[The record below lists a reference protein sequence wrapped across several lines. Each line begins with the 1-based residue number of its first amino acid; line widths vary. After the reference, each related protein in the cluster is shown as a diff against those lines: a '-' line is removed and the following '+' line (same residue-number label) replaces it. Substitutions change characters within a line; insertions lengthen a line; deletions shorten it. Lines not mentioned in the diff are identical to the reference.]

1 MEADAVG
8 AGAAADRRNDAE
20 ALVEL
25 IEGAPGQ
32 VVVVLGP
39 RVSGKS
45 RFIEAKLWPA
55 LATAQRA
62 QIIDCALRPV
72 RDSFDLLGEAGVVIL
87 DSFDRVLKSTDTH
100 AKADLDALF
109 TQTRRATLVLVAA
122 THCLGDFFALR
133 KLEPAILD
141 HLFELTQLRLS
152 GELVRLGAVSQP
164 PVEYHPATLDALE
177 NDLAQF
183 DVPAVTFRLAEI
195 VDHGYRAG
203 LYRPER
209 GLRGLLD
216 AHFDTILSALDSQ
229 PGFGDGAA
237 YVARAVLK
245 AVVLTGSQRAMPG
258 LAGLAEQLD
267 VASGVP
273 EACLQW
279 LLKSSGVV
287 RFCEADG
294 WQFDPPQLREIVKS
308 WIEED
313 RDLCGKAERLLADGI
328 EGRQKL
334 GTLLP
339 RDRFHDVNAQQRLL
353 PVTPEQASFL
363 TLCALRFYPVH
374 DPGPVNYW
382 FRRIGDCALEVQT
395 LTEALA
401 DPIPAARQRAANML
415 GGYDEPRVHGH
426 LCRLALEDADAKVR
440 RQAWESLAR
449 FANKEPIYHVLAA
462 AASGGP
468 SHSCIRAI
476 QALRIFPDERCA
488 GFLESVISGPTDAP
502 VREAAIDALANTNCE
517 AGVAALVRIALGDQD
532 EADRERAREA
542 LSGLTTEHL
551 VEFGISDAERD
562 YYAGLP
568 KRPEGG
574 WWTRLGHWPPAILI
588 LFSNFWIHGLAL
600 FFLKRWRWGA
610 AFLAVE
616 AFAVLGMFEA
626 IPAPAWL
633 VVPLWLVNGL
643 AATLAASWE
652 SRRKPAAPGTF
663 SRTLS
668 NVLLA
673 GVMLSSGLALHGAG
687 HWITGRRR
695 KAVRFF
701 GIELLA
707 ILALVSTF
715 ALEHLFAVGS
725 VQSGLDRFSTAL
737 LFLYR
742 YGGLVL
748 SWLAAAASL
757 VEGERWGRR
766 GPWRSPAHCGV
777 LRSLLA
783 SPVSSGVLLRRLQ
796 SSDAKESRHARRWL
810 AHFGD
815 SIPGSDLL
823 RVLRQN
829 QSQTPKE
836 MLDCIARYKDRK
848 GYERVVTELGEMFDD
863 GGPQERTVAVR
874 LLAKYPT
881 EGSIQ
886 ALSARRS
893 ALLGVDR
900 LRFWMAAWVRPF
912 RGWPPLV
919 KVAAVGLA
927 LLALLLITD
936 GLRTLHNPGWPQI
949 KELKELSGSL
959 SPSEISDLSV
969 TAEFLA
975 VRYPRKSAAELA
987 SLFGQCD
994 AAHASGLGRS
1004 LAKVAGNYD
1013 RHAEE
1018 EFQKRERRYWWQDP
1032 KEAWETRQVRQGL
1045 EEASAARSLAVAAL
1059 IGGLGDKDK
1068 RTASQDSLRHA
1079 SEIGGS
1085 PELVAGLDQLLAKPV
1100 LLNAGRS
1107 ETEAALDNQQFAGAI
1122 AAMLSHTIGNV
1133 PKSQEVVGQRAE
1145 ILSGAL
1151 QSSPEIEVKRQIMR
1165 ALAASKDPRAVNAL
1179 KSFVLFD
1186 GLPLQTA
1193 SRENAANDPART
1205 RDVVNLSTVQR
1216 DARGAAAELLRDMD
1230 TPEAANAI
1238 RDLQEQAKR
1247 LPPEL
1252 SAKLQPTG
1260 REAATQLN
1268 VEAQRLQTRGNLAE
1282 ALKKAEGA
1290 VRADQ
1295 QLPDAHGTLGS
1306 ILYELN
1312 RKSEAYRQ
1320 FQEAT
1325 RLWPGYSWA
1334 YYMQAL
1340 ILRDQGR
1347 FRAAEAPMREA
1358 LRTDPSFPWTY
1369 RLLREI
1375 YVAQSRDKEA
1385 VAELNR
1391 LRELYP
1397 EVGEIYAQLAYVYHE
1412 RIAPKDPSAYEQ
1424 AYQSNRKLLEIQ
1436 KRSNPAEADS
1446 TEANLLE
1453 CSLTTGRYA
1462 EVIERAPALA
1472 ARISN
1477 HDWQMAMY
1485 LFTLIAQVVEKDNG
1499 KASDTLLQVETLYA
1513 RAFRGRKSAPDWV
1526 YGGTVHYLERRV
1538 PPSPQQAALVNL
1550 IRAINTAPAS
1560 VEPALFEAVRDS
1572 LGTTSKRRG

>member
-8 AGAAADRRNDAE
+8 VGTTADRRNDAE
-20 ALVEL
+20 ALTEL

-45 RFIEAKLWPA
+45 KFIEAKLWPA
-55 LATAQRA
+55 LAVTQRT
-62 QIIDCALRPV
+62 QIIDCGLQPV
-72 RDSFDLLGEAGVVIL
+72 RDSFDLLAEAGVVIM
-87 DSFDRVLKSTDTH
+87 DSFDRVLKSTDAST
-100 AKADLDALF
+100 KADVEALL
-109 TQTRRATLVLVAA
+109 TRPRRATLVLVAA
-122 THCLGDFFALR
+122 THCLGDFFDLR

-141 HLFELTQLRLS
+141 HLFELTQLRLGS
-152 GELVRLGAVSQP
+152 ELARLGAASQP
-164 PVEYHPATLDALE
+164 PVEYHAATLDALE

-183 DVPAVTFRLAEI
+183 DVPAVTFRLVEL
-195 VDHGYRAG
+195 VDRGYRAG
-203 LYRPER
+203 FYRPER

-216 AHFDTILSALDSQ
+216 AHLDAVLGALDSQ
-229 PGFGDGAA
+229 PGFGDGASH
-237 YVARAVLK
+237 VARAVLK
-245 AVVLTGSQRAMPG
+245 EVVLTGPQRAMPS

-267 VASGVP
+267 VAPGVP
-273 EACLQW
+273 EACLEW

-294 WQFDPPQLREIVKS
+294 WQFDPPQLREIVKD

-313 RDLCGKAERLLADGI
+313 HDLCGKAERLLADGM
-328 EGRQKL
+328 EGRQKV

-339 RDRFHDVNAQQRLL
+339 RDRFQDVNAQQRLL
-353 PVTPEQASFL
+353 RVTSEQASFL
-363 TLCALRFYPVH
+363 ALCALRFYPGH

-382 FRRIGDCALEVQT
+382 FRRIGDSALEVQT

-462 AASGGP
+462 AAAGGP
-468 SHSCIRAI
+468 SHACIRAI

-488 GFLESVISGPTDAP
+488 GFLESVISNPTDTQ

-517 AGVAALVRIALGDQD
+517 AGVAALVRIALRDQD

-551 VEFGISDAERD
+551 LEFGVSETERD

-568 KRPEGG
+568 KPSEGG
-574 WWTRLGHWPPAILI
+574 WWARLGHWPPALLI
-588 LFSNFWIHGLAL
+588 LFTNFWIHGLAL

-610 AFLAVE
+610 GFLAVE
-616 AFAVLGMFEA
+616 VFAVLGMFEVLDA
-626 IPAPAWL
+626 RAWL
-633 VVPLWLVNGL
+633 VVPLWLLNGL
-643 AATLAASWE
+643 AATLAASLE

-663 SRTLS
+663 ARTLS

-673 GVMLSSGLALHGAG
+673 GVMLSSGLLLHGIG

-695 KAVRFF
+695 KAIRFF

-715 ALEHLFAVGS
+715 ALEHLFAAGS
-725 VQSGLDRFSTAL
+725 VRSGLDRFSAAL

-748 SWLAAAASL
+748 SWLAAVASL
-757 VEGERWGRR
+757 IEGERWGRR

-783 SPVSSGVLLRRLQ
+783 SPVSSGMLLRRLQ
-796 SSDAKESRHARRWL
+796 SPGARESRHARQWF

-815 SIPGSDLL
+815 SIPGSDLM

-836 MLDCIARYKDRK
+836 MLDCLARYKGHK
-848 GYERVVTELGEMFDD
+848 GYERVVIELGEMFDD
-863 GGPQERTVAVR
+863 GGPQDRTLAVR

-886 ALSARRS
+886 ALSTRRS
-893 ALLGVDR
+893 ALVGVER
-900 LRFWMAAWVRPF
+900 LHFWRAACVRPF

-927 LLALLLITD
+927 LLALLLIAD
-936 GLRTLHNPGWPQI
+936 GLRTLRNPGWPQI
-949 KELKELSGSL
+949 KELKELSGS
-959 SPSEISDLSV
+959 SNPSKISDLSV

-975 VRYPRKSAAELA
+975 VRYPRRSAEELA
-987 SLFGQCD
+987 SLFAQCD

-1004 LAKVAGNYD
+1004 LAKVAGSYN
-1013 RHAEE
+1013 RSAEE
-1018 EFQKRERRYWWQDP
+1018 EFQKRDRHYWWQDP
-1032 KEAWETRQVRQGL
+1032 QGAWEARQFRQEL
-1045 EEASAARSLAVAAL
+1045 EEARAARSLAVAAL
-1059 IGGLGDKDK
+1059 IKGLGDEKK
-1068 RTASQDSLRHA
+1068 RMVSQDSLRHA
-1079 SEIGGS
+1079 SETGGS
-1085 PELVAGLDQLLAKPV
+1085 PELVAGLDDQLSKLDKPEKV
-1100 LLNAGRS
+1100 A
-1107 ETEAALDNQQFAGAI
+1107 ELDNQRFAGSI
-1122 AAMLSHTIGNV
+1122 AAMLSYTIGNV
-1133 PKSQEVVGQRAE
+1133 PRSRDVIGRRAE

-1151 QSSPEIEVKRQIMR
+1151 QSSPEIEVKNQIMR
-1165 ALAASKDPRAVNAL
+1165 ALAASRDPRAVDAL

-1186 GLPLQTA
+1186 GLPLQTVR
-1193 SRENAANDPART
+1193 REGAANDPARA
-1205 RDVVNLSTVQR
+1205 RDVVSLSTVQR
-1216 DARGAAAELLRDMD
+1216 DARGAAVELLRAMN
-1230 TPEAANAI
+1230 TREAAKAI
-1238 RDLQEQAKR
+1238 EDLQTQAKR

-1268 VEAQRLQTRGNLAE
+1268 ADAQRLQTGGNLAE

-1290 VRADQ
+1290 VKADP

-1312 RKSEAYRQ
+1312 RKGEAYRQ
-1320 FQEAT
+1320 FQEAA

-1385 VAELNR
+1385 VAELSH
-1391 LRELYP
+1391 LQQLYP
-1397 EVGEIYAQLAYVYHE
+1397 EVAEIYAQLAYIYHE

-1436 KRSNPAEADS
+1436 KRSNPAEADA

-1453 CSLTTGRYA
+1453 CSLTTGRYS

-1472 ARISN
+1472 ARFSN

-1485 LFTLIAQVVEKDNG
+1485 LLTLTAQVLNQDDRQ
-1499 KASDTLLQVETLYA
+1499 ASDTLIQVETLYA

-1526 YGGTVHYLERRV
+1526 YNGTVHYLERRV

-1550 IRAINTAPAS
+1550 IRAINTTPAS
-1560 VEPALFEAVRDS
+1560 VAPGLFEAVRAS
-1572 LGTTSKRRG
+1572 LETMSKRG